1 MAFIGRLDL
10 TVPDILQFLSL
21 SKKTGKLRLSR
32 LGNMGEIVFKNG
44 KVVYA
49 VSDSTRNTLG
59 NILINQ
65 KHLTEK
71 ALMAAL
77 EVQHLSPDNKRLGA
91 ILVEKGVITPA
102 VLQEAIRHQIEQVIS
117 EFLTWESGFFRF
129 DHAEVQTDD
138 AIMIDANDFLA
149 KAGISSEHLLLEGVR
164 RLDERNHVQKPPRP
178 KPEVAPPPPPDLPA
192 AAHIDEQP
200 VVEKPSRPRPEG
212 TPPSPPDLPAAGRLD
227 EQPVVEKP
235 SRPRPEVAPPSPP
248 DLPAAGRL
256 DEQLVVEKPLRL
268 KPEVAPP
275 SPPDL
280 PAAAR
285 LDEQPVVEKPS
296 RPRPAVT
303 PPPPPD
309 LPAGPRLDERREAR
323 KPARATPR
331 GTGTPPPSP
340 DPLVGGWLDEPHEAE
355 ESHPASPGGTPPPS
369 PHPEATAASK
379 PWIRKGRG
387 EQPDSSPP
395 LSSHPEPEAPL
406 QEGQSPSITDQIMFD
421 SPVAPWVLIMH
432 FAADVVG
439 RGILF
444 FARNDGITGHDQ
456 FGVDVVTEFGDEG
469 VHNIKI
475 PLTEPS
481 IFSEISNRRKMYRG
495 KIGPGKWNDYFLDR
509 LGGNK
514 PHEAVVIPIIVAGNV
529 VAIFYGDDA
538 GTGKPLGEVERL
550 EALIGQTF
558 LAIEMSLLEK
568 RSEAPA

>member
-32 LGNMGEIVFKNG
+32 LGNMGEIVFKDG

-49 VSDSTRNTLG
+49 ISDSTRNTLG

-102 VLQEAIRHQIEQVIS
+102 VLQEAIRHQIEQVLS

-164 RLDERNHVQKPPRP
+164 RLDERNHVEKPPRP
-178 KPEVAPPPPPDLPA
+178 
-192 AAHIDEQP
+192 
-200 VVEKPSRPRPEG
+200 
-212 TPPSPPDLPAAGRLD
+212 
-227 EQPVVEKP
+227 
-235 SRPRPEVAPPSPP
+235 
-248 DLPAAGRL
+248 
-256 DEQLVVEKPLRL
+256 

-285 LDEQPVVEKPS
+285 LDEQPVVEKPP
-296 RPRPAVT
+296 RPRPEVA

-355 ESHPASPGGTPPPS
+355 ESHPASPGGTPPPG
-369 PHPEATAASK
+369 PDPEATAASK
-379 PWIRKGRG
+379 PWIRKGWG
-387 EQPDSSPP
+387 EQPVSSPP

-406 QEGQSPSITDQIMFD
+406 QEGQSPSITDEIMFD
-421 SPVAPWVLIMH
+421 SPVAPWFLIMH

-495 KIGPGKWNDYFLDR
+495 KIGPGKWNDYFLDL

>member
-32 LGNMGEIVFKNG
+32 LGNMGEIVFKDG

-49 VSDSTRNTLG
+49 ISDSTRNTLG

-91 ILVEKGVITPA
+91 ILVEKGVITRA

-129 DHAEVQTDD
+129 DHVEIQTDD

-149 KAGISSEHLLLEGVR
+149 KAGFSSEHLFLEGVH
-164 RLDERNHVQKPPRP
+164 RLDEKKYVQKPPRP
-178 KPEVAPPPPPDLPA
+178 
-192 AAHIDEQP
+192 
-200 VVEKPSRPRPEG
+200 
-212 TPPSPPDLPAAGRLD
+212 
-227 EQPVVEKP
+227 
-235 SRPRPEVAPPSPP
+235 
-248 DLPAAGRL
+248 
-256 DEQLVVEKPLRL
+256 

-285 LDEQPVVEKPS
+285 LDEQPVVEKPLRPKPEVAPS
-296 RPRPAVT
+296 SPPDLPAAARLDEQLVVEKPPRPRPEVT

-309 LPAGPRLDERREAR
+309 LPAAARLDEQPVVEKPSRPRPEVTPPPPPDLPAAARLDERREAR
-323 KPARATPR
+323 KPTQTRPR

-355 ESHPASPGGTPPPS
+355 ESHPASPGGTPPPG
-369 PHPEATAASK
+369 PDPEATAASK
-379 PWIRKGRG
+379 PWIRKGWG
-387 EQPDSSPP
+387 EQPVSSPP

-406 QEGQSPSITDQIMFD
+406 QEGQSPSITDEIMFD

-495 KIGPGKWNDYFLDR
+495 KIGPGKWNDYFLDL

>member
-1 MAFIGRLDL
+1 VAFIGRLDL
-10 TVPDILQFLSL
+10 TVPDILQILSL

-65 KHLTEK
+65 KHLNEK

-102 VLQEAIRHQIEQVIS
+102 VLQEAIRHQIEQVLS

-129 DHAEVQTDD
+129 DHVEIQTDD

-149 KAGISSEHLLLEGVR
+149 KAGFSPEHLFLEGVH
-164 RLDERNHVQKPPRP
+164 RLDEKKYVQKPPRPKPEVAPSSPPDLPAAGRLDEQPVVEKPPRP

-192 AAHIDEQP
+192 AA
-200 VVEKPSRPRPEG
+200 R
-212 TPPSPPDLPAAGRLD
+212 
-227 EQPVVEKP
+227 
-235 SRPRPEVAPPSPP
+235 
-248 DLPAAGRL
+248 
-256 DEQLVVEKPLRL
+256 
-268 KPEVAPP
+268 
-275 SPPDL
+275 
-280 PAAAR
+280 
-285 LDEQPVVEKPS
+285 
-296 RPRPAVT
+296 
-303 PPPPPD
+303 
-309 LPAGPRLDERREAR
+309 
-323 KPARATPR
+323 
-331 GTGTPPPSP
+331 
-340 DPLVGGWLDEPHEAE
+340 LDEPHEAE

-369 PHPEATAASK
+369 PDPEATTASK

-387 EQPDSSPP
+387 EQPVSSGPP
-395 LSSHPEPEAPL
+395 SSHPEPEAPL
-406 QEGQSPSITDQIMFD
+406 QEGQSPSIADEIMFD
-421 SPVAPWVLIMH
+421 SPVAPWFLIMH
-432 FAADVVG
+432 FAADIVG

-475 PLTEPS
+475 PLSEPS

-495 KIGPGKWNDYFLDR
+495 KIDPGKWNDYFLGR

-538 GTGKPLGEVERL
+538 GTGKPLGDVERL

-558 LAIEMSLLEK
+558 LAIETSLLEK
-568 RSEAPA
+568 QSKTPA